1 MARLNGKT
9 ALITGGG
16 GGIGRTLGS
25 MFAAEGATVM
35 LSDIDGDAAANAARS
50 ICASHPGAAFSCA
63 HDVTSEAQWR
73 DAVAACETDLGGLNI
88 LVNNAGLCIPG
99 TVEEMEPEVWHRMI
113 GVNLD
118 SVYLGCRTS
127 LAALR
132 KSAPSSIINISSI
145 SGLIAGHNLAAY
157 NAAKSAVWLLTKS
170 VALQAARERTNI
182 RVNSIHPAFIET
194 KMLTDVAGV
203 DDGGGL
209 SDRQREK
216 FIGQIPLK
224 RFGTTAD
231 VGYAA
236 IYLASDESGFMTGS
250 EIKLDGGISAM

>member
-1 MARLNGKT
+1 MARLSGKM

-16 GGIGRTLGS
+16 GGIGRAIGN
-25 MFAAEGATVM
+25 MFAAEGAQVM
-35 LSDIDGDAAANAARS
+35 VSDIDEKSATSAAQAINADF
-50 ICASHPGAAFSCA
+50 PGTAFACQ
-63 HDVTSEAQWR
+63 HDVTSEAHWR
-73 DAVAACETDLGGLNI
+73 DAVKSCQATMGGLNI

-99 TVEEMEPEVWHRMI
+99 NVEDTEPDIWHKMI
-113 GVNLD
+113 SVNLD

-132 KSAPSSIINISSI
+132 KSTPSSIINISSI

-157 NAAKSAVWLLTKS
+157 NASKSAVWLLTKS
-170 VALQAARERTNI
+170 VALQVAREGADI

-194 KMLTDVAGV
+194 KMLSDIIGIEEKSE
-203 DDGGGL
+203 L
-209 SDRQREK
+209 SESQRAK
-216 FIGQIPLK
+216 FASQIPLK
-224 RFGTTAD
+224 RLGTTED
-231 VGYAA
+231 VGFAA